1 MKRSRRNVLRT
12 ASTLSAIVAGVGV
25 GTAAAAQEY
34 PEWEPDAV
42 YTSGD
47 RVVHDGTVWEAQWW
61 TRGNEPGEG
70 GEWGPWDEIE
80 PYDPGPTA
88 SIAVSDASPDPG
100 TDVQFDG
107 TDSDG
112 EIAAYA
118 WDFGDGTT
126 AEGGV
131 VTHAYDDDGE
141 YEVTLTVETA
151 DGDSDSTAT
160 TIHVGGRDGI
170 TVDGAFA
177 PYQGTWG
184 DLVDGTL
191 AADTDRVVVSFLG
204 DATADGD
211 INPGWL
217 TGCNQGSCDQQP
229 LSTYESEIRT
239 LQDEGIEVWLSIGG
253 WEGRTV
259 ARDADS
265 ATELKDAYAE
275 LLDTFGSTHIDIDD
289 ENAHRRDQPI
299 YELRNEALA
308 LLQDER
314 PEVTVG
320 YTVPADENGIANS
333 SHAQARTWVRDAVE
347 KGVDLA
353 YVNIM
358 TMVMGPTTYDKI
370 VSACEGT
377 VAFLDE
383 TYPDKSTAE
392 CWAMLGNTPD
402 VSEESITPDVA
413 RDIVDFAADRGMG
426 LVSYWALYNDPD
438 GTFSEIYSDF
448 ESGSTDRPT

>member
-177 PYQGTWG
+177 PYQ
-184 DLVDGTL
+184 
-191 AADTDRVVVSFLG
+191 A
-204 DATADGD
+204 
-211 INPGWL
+211 PG
-217 TGCNQGSCDQQP
+217 
-229 LSTYESEIRT
+229 
-239 LQDEGIEVWLSIGG
+239 
-253 WEGRTV
+253 
-259 ARDADS
+259 
-265 ATELKDAYAE
+265 
-275 LLDTFGSTHIDIDD
+275 
-289 ENAHRRDQPI
+289 
-299 YELRNEALA
+299 
-308 LLQDER
+308 
-314 PEVTVG
+314 
-320 YTVPADENGIANS
+320 
-333 SHAQARTWVRDAVE
+333 
-347 KGVDLA
+347 
-353 YVNIM
+353 
-358 TMVMGPTTYDKI
+358 
-370 VSACEGT
+370 
-377 VAFLDE
+377 
-383 TYPDKSTAE
+383 
-392 CWAMLGNTPD
+392 
-402 VSEESITPDVA
+402 
-413 RDIVDFAADRGMG
+413 
-426 LVSYWALYNDPD
+426 
-438 GTFSEIYSDF
+438 
-448 ESGSTDRPT
+448 